1 MAFQS
6 SILEWNNYILIL
18 IANLVLSV
26 CKIVVSLHLMN
37 KTVFISLELPGADA
51 LYDIYLY

>member
-1 MAFQS
+1 MVFQS
-6 SILEWNNYILIL
+6 SILEWNHYILIL

-26 CKIVVSLHLMN
+26 CEIVVSLHLMN

-51 LYDIYLY
+51 LYDIYL